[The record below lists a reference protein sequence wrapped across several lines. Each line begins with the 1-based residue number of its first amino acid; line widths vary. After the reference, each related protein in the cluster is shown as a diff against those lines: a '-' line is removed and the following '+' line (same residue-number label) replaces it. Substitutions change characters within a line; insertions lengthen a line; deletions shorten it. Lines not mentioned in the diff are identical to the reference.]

1 MKHPADGNVID
12 SGEPFLH
19 LEGGRIS
26 FRFLDLR
33 KDEIMEFGGKSSL
46 SFGDERTSWSTR
58 KPSRAHKRVK
68 HILFGRN
75 SRAIQRMLF
84 IWFIARSVIF
94 NMSVLPRPNLKLD
107 LEITNLL

>member
-1 MKHPADGNVID
+1 MPTKRITRIHSPD
-12 SGEPFLH
+12 SVDDKKLVKNEAENGQL
-19 LEGGRIS
+19 LVKKLQKNS
-26 FRFLDLR
+26 FY
-33 KDEIMEFGGKSSL
+33 KK
-46 SFGDERTSWSTR
+46 

-84 IWFIARSVIF
+84 IWFIARSVIS